1 MKKTFYK
8 VTVVI
13 LSIIALAGCSKPVS
27 IQLEPKLT
35 LFVSTDKETPIQLTA
50 NDEAY
55 VRLQTWLQENSNNW
69 YSTSGK
75 YPGGVYIVSG
85 SDGIQV
91 TQRRV
96 ILYTITEGK
105 PVAKYVQEIDQTE
118 LQILKNI

>member
-1 MKKTFYK
+1 MMKMFFK
-8 VTVVI
+8 VSMII
-13 LSIIALAGCSKPVS
+13 LSMIVLSGCSKPVS

-35 LFVSTDKETPIQLTA
+35 LFISSDKETPIHLTA
-50 NDEAY
+50 QDEAY
-55 VRLQTWLQENSNNW
+55 IALDNWLKENSDNW

-85 SDGIQV
+85 NDGIQV

-118 LQILKNI
+118 LKILKNI